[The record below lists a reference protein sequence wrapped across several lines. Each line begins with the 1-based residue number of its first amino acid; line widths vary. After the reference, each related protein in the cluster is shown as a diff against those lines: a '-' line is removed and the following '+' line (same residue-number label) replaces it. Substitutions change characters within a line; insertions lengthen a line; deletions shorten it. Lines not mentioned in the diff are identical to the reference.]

1 LLGKE
6 TAIKLGVLKVGVDI
20 AAVTNVKTQ
29 INHQYP
35 KLFEGV
41 GKLNTKQISLH
52 VDKKCD
58 SSSTGP

>member
-1 LLGKE
+1 M
-6 TAIKLGVLKVGVDI
+6 GVLKVGVDK

-41 GKLNTKQISLH
+41 GKLNTKQINLH
-52 VDKKCD
+52 VDKTCD
-58 SSSTGP
+58 TSSTGP